1 MSICLHCEIFCGQTK
16 YLSGFFFAAHIRS
29 LIEQRRTTFS
39 NSIWSTSHW
48 KWWIYLCMLIYIN
61 HILGKWK
68 IDDEPFVKAEC
79 ICIYRAWVSLTL
91 FVIWVKSHDTVQ
103 KTSIQLTNCKANET
117 LKSSDLINWHPILI
131 VSKLLSF
138 LFIFD
143 IETLIRSATK
153 EILVSVAE
161 QEPSAM
167 L

>member
-1 MSICLHCEIFCGQTK
+1 M
-16 YLSGFFFAAHIRS
+16 
-29 LIEQRRTTFS
+29 
-39 NSIWSTSHW
+39 
-48 KWWIYLCMLIYIN
+48 
-61 HILGKWK
+61 
-68 IDDEPFVKAEC
+68 
-79 ICIYRAWVSLTL
+79 SLTL

-131 VSKLLSF
+131 VSQLLSF